1 MRIKFFP
8 LKSKI
13 STLYKFAYWLN
24 TKILTEL
31 SMSAQ
36 KETFGFQTEVK
47 QLLQLMIHS
56 LYSNKEI
63 FLRELVSNA
72 SDAADKLRFL
82 ALENNDLYEGNGEL
96 RVRISADKD
105 ANTVTISDNGIG
117 MTRDEVI
124 SSLGT
129 IAKSGTAEFFQNLTG
144 DQARDSQLIGQFGV
158 GFYSAF
164 IVADS
169 VTVRTRKAGETQA
182 TEWHSQGE
190 GEYTLADIDKA
201 ERGTEIILHLRDDEK
216 EFLDEFRLRSIV
228 TKYSDHV
235 SIPVEMYQAPTEES
249 EGPDGEKIPA
259 TPGEWQAIN
268 KATALWTRDKSEISD
283 EEYKEFYKHV
293 GHDWEEPLTWAHNK
307 VEGKT
312 EYTSLLYIPKKA
324 PFDMWNRDRQH
335 GLKLYVQRVF
345 IMDDAEQFMP
355 NYLRFVKGLLDSN
368 DLPLN
373 VSREILQDNKVTQ
386 AIRKGCT
393 SRVLKMLDRM
403 GKNKPEEYQTFWNEF
418 GQVIKEGP
426 AEDMTNKEAIAKLL
440 RFASTDSDLET
451 QNVSLEQYI
460 ERMKEGQ
467 DKIYYVVADSFQAA
481 KSSPHLEIFRKK
493 GIEVLLLSD
502 RVDEWMM
509 SHLTEFDGK
518 QLASITRG
526 DLDLG
531 DLDDEESKKEQEASE
546 KEVEGL
552 IERVKTALGDKVKEV
567 RFTHRLTDSPAC
579 VVADEHDMSSQMQK
593 LMEQIGQQAPETKPV
608 FELNPEHQLVKHL
621 NNVQDEDNFAQ
632 WADVLLDQ
640 ALLAERGSLK
650 DPAGFVSR
658 LNKLMLDLSN

>member
-1 MRIKFFP
+1 M
-8 LKSKI
+8 
-13 STLYKFAYWLN
+13 T
-24 TKILTEL
+24 T
-31 SMSAQ
+31 AQ
-36 KETFGFQTEVK
+36 KETLGFQTEVK
-47 QLLQLMIHS
+47 QLLNLMIHS

-82 ALENNDLYEGNGEL
+82 ALQNGDLYEGDANL
-96 RVRISADKD
+96 RVRVSADKE
-105 ANTVTISDNGIG
+105 ANTVTITDNGIG
-117 MTRDEVI
+117 MTREEVI
-124 SSLGT
+124 NSLGT
-129 IAKSGTAEFFQNLTG
+129 IAKSGTAEFFQNLSG
-144 DQARDSQLIGQFGV
+144 DQSKDSQLIGQFGV

-164 IVADS
+164 IVADA
-169 VTVRTRKAGETQA
+169 VTVVTRKAGESTA
-182 TEWHSQGE
+182 TEWYSKGE
-190 GEYTLADIDKA
+190 GEFTLAEVAK
-201 ERGTEIILHLRDDEK
+201 ETRGTEITLHLREDEA
-216 EFLDEFRLRSIV
+216 EFLEEYRLRGIV
-228 TKYSDHV
+228 TKYSDHI
-235 SIPVEMYQAPTEES
+235 SIPVEMYKQPVEES

-259 TPGEWQAIN
+259 QPGEWEAIN
-268 KATALWTRDKSEISD
+268 RATALWTRDKSEVTED
-283 EEYKEFYKHV
+283 EYKEFYKHV

-324 PFDMWNRDRQH
+324 PFDLWNRDRQS

-355 NYLRFVKGLLDSN
+355 SYLRFVKGLLDSN

-373 VSREILQDNKVTQ
+373 VSREILQDNKITQ

-418 GQVIKEGP
+418 GKVLKEGP
-426 AEDMTNKEAIAKLL
+426 AEDISNKEAIAKLL
-440 RFASTDSDLET
+440 RFSSTHTDESTE
-451 QNVSLEQYI
+451 NVSLEQYI

-467 DKIYYVVADSFQAA
+467 DKIYYVVADSFEAA

-493 GIEVLLLSD
+493 GIEVLLMAD

-509 SHLTEFDGK
+509 SHLTEFNDK
-518 QLASITRG
+518 QFASITRG

-531 DLDDEESKKEQEASE
+531 DLDDAETKKAQEQSE

-552 IERVKTALGDKVKEV
+552 VDRIQTVLGDKVKEV

-579 VVADEHDMSSQMQK
+579 VVVDDNDMSSQMQK
-593 LMEQIGQQAPETKPV
+593 LMESVGQAVPEAKPI

-621 NNVQDEDNFAQ
+621 NVEQDEDKFAQ
-632 WADVLLDQ
+632 WSDVLLDQ

-650 DPAGFVSR
+650 DPAAFVAK
-658 LNKLMLDLSN
+658 LNKLMLDLSK